1 MAQHMLE
8 PNMALLPAGEER
20 ATRCKDKW
28 EARARR
34 ATGVLANARL
44 LCLDAPHKT
53 TSPFSWQCPLQRAQ
67 GREHGD
73 MLWRGHAPSPPSA
86 PKIPQHGTAA
96 GQELQP
102 SHCAAGGGQQRFHMD
117 IFFHWLQFGAAKSQ
131 NKNGNIPFCWQKFK
145 AGLGFF
151 SLVSAFSFFF
161 FFVLVFGYERKFPAM
176 KS

>member
-8 PNMALLPAGEER
+8 LNMALLPAGEER

-53 TSPFSWQCPLQRAQ
+53 TSLFSWQCPLQRAR
-67 GREHGD
+67 GREHSD
-73 MLWRGHAPSPPSA
+73 TLWRGHAPSPPNTARLWGRSSSPA
-86 PKIPQHGTAA
+86 IALLEEAGSISTWIFSSTGCSLGLPKAKTRM
-96 GQELQP
+96 ET
-102 SHCAAGGGQQRFHMD
+102 SHFVGKNSRQGWV
-117 IFFHWLQFGAAKSQ
+117 FFFG
-131 NKNGNIPFCWQKFK
+131 
-145 AGLGFF
+145 
-151 SLVSAFSFFF
+151 FSFFL

>member
-8 PNMALLPAGEER
+8 LNMALLPAGEER

-73 MLWRGHAPSPPSA
+73 TLWRGRAPSPPSPA
-86 PKIPQHGTAA
+86 RLWSSSSSLAIALLEEASSVSTWIFSSIGCSLGLPKAKTRM
-96 GQELQP
+96 ET
-102 SHCAAGGGQQRFHMD
+102 SHFVG
-117 IFFHWLQFGAAKSQ
+117 
-131 NKNGNIPFCWQKFK
+131 KNSRQGWV
-145 AGLGFF
+145 F
-151 SLVSAFSFFF
+151 SLVSAFSFFLF
-161 FFVLVFGYERKFPAM
+161 LSLVTNGNSLP
-176 KS
+176 

>member
-8 PNMALLPAGEER
+8 LNMALLPAGEER

-53 TSPFSWQCPLQRAQ
+53 TSPFSWQCPPQRAQ
-67 GREHGD
+67 GREHSD
-73 MLWRGHAPSPPSA
+73 MLCRGRAPSPP
-86 PKIPQHGTAA
+86 GTARLW
-96 GQELQP
+96 GGKELQP
-102 SHCAAGGGQQRFHMD
+102 SRCTAGGGRQRFHMD

-151 SLVSAFSFFF
+151 FFGFGFFLFFLFLSLVTNGNS
-161 FFVLVFGYERKFPAM
+161 LP
-176 KS
+176 